1 MNASNPISM
10 ALFLDDATSAKY
22 VTILMVV
29 THARAI
35 QSLISMALVLVC
47 ILETILHDFVLRMHA
62 Y

>member
-1 MNASNPISM
+1 M